1 MPIIAENE
9 RMLPLDGD
17 AEVLP
22 TRLPRSRWRNHTL
35 EWGLVLAGGFV
46 GTLARALISL
56 TFGRMFDHGFPWDI
70 VVINI
75 VGALLLGLLAGWRDP
90 HSRQHELIWLAG
102 ATGFL
107 GAFTTFS
114 SFALGIVTLE
124 VSGQTLL
131 SLLYLSGSVALG
143 LVAVEIGLKLGE
155 RLQPTR

>member
-1 MPIIAENE
+1 MSTTAERE
-9 RMLPLDGD
+9 AAQPLDSD

-22 TRLPRSRWRNHTL
+22 TLPLRSAWRDHAL
-35 EWGLVLAGGFV
+35 EWSLVLAGGFV

-56 TFGRMFDHGFPWDI
+56 TFGRQLDHGFPWDI
-70 VVINI
+70 VVVN
-75 VGALLLGLLAGWRDP
+75 VLGAFSLGLLAGWRDSQ
-90 HSRQHELIWLAG
+90 SRQHELIWLAG

-124 VSGQTLL
+124 VSGHTLL

-143 LVAVEIGLKLGE
+143 LVAVESGLKLGE
-155 RLQPTR
+155 RLQAPR